1 MAVEVQLPLEGVVP
15 MVQQE
20 RNILRSKVLAV
31 QSILE
36 MAENQA
42 NYCQDSGRS
51 QPSQIR
57 IGPFRVRSLVRSP
70 SFLLASCFVEEKSA
84 ESTARLIGT
93 LLIPA
98 NLNRGMTNFG
108 A

>member
-1 MAVEVQLPLEGVVP
+1 

-42 NYCQDSGRS
+42 NYCQDSGHS
-51 QPSQIR
+51 HSSHVR
-57 IGPFRVRSLVRSP
+57 IGSFRVRGPVLDP
-70 SFLLASCFVEEKSA
+70 SFLWASSFVEDKSA
-84 ESTARLIGT
+84 ELKARLTGT
-93 LLIPA
+93 LLMA
-98 NLNRGMTNFG
+98 AKLNRWNN
-108 A
+108 